1 MQEEEGIRVHRRVK
15 SGMQV
20 RLGAMLVAMAATLVT
35 GVAHADA
42 GVVIWKNFDC
52 GFFVVQAKSGYGLLE
67 WISGPFPNSSDVI
80 EGEFSSAGEHRM
92 HNTTADL
99 PMTVFLDSFSPRR
112 ADISGHIPAKCSAKP
127 EQEPFAGD

>member
-15 SGMQV
+15 SGMRV
-20 RLGAMLVAMAATLVT
+20 RLGALLVAMAATLVT
-35 GVAHADA
+35 GVARADA
-42 GVVIWKNFDC
+42 GVVIWKNFNC
-52 GFFVVQAKSGYGLLE
+52 GFFVVQTKSGYGLLE
-67 WISGPFPNSSDVI
+67 WISGSFPNASDVI
-80 EGEFSSAGEHRM
+80 EGEIRSEGEHRM

-99 PMTVFLDSFSPRR
+99 PMTVFLDRFSPRR